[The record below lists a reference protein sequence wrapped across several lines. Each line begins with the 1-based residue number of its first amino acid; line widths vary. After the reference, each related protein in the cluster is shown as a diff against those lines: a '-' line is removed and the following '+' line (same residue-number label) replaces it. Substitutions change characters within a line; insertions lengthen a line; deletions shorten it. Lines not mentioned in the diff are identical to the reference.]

1 MSLCKNCDHNCHHSN
16 GGKCASCDCA
26 NCEHDIEEALEKLQE
41 VIKPVATV
49 EFEPDMDLDET
60 EHQEDI

>member
-1 MSLCKNCDHNCHHSN
+1 MSLCKNCEHNCHHSN

-49 EFEPDMDLDET
+49 EFEPDMDLDST
-60 EHQEDI
+60 EH